1 MRQIPFILF
10 VVLIGLSTTTS
21 AQRFDLGIKGGANLG
36 KLSGQSFSDQFS
48 LAYHLGGFAEI
59 GLGRKWSVQPEVLFN
74 QVNAD
79 TTSQFGDIYNNLLG
93 NGNGSGNIR
102 LRYLSI
108 PLLLNY
114 QLTKGI
120 QLQAGPQFAILMD
133 QNKNLLENGRAAFQ
147 NGDFSLQAGVQVR
160 LSKFRIYGR
169 YGIGLNNL
177 NDIDNQDRWKSQ
189 TIQLGLGLAIF

>member
-1 MRQIPFILF
+1 MRTIPCILF
-10 VVLIGLSTTTS
+10 VALCSFSLSAS

-36 KLSGQSFSDQFS
+36 KITGQSFDDQFS

-59 GLGRKWSVQPEVLFN
+59 GLGKKWSIQPEVLFN

-93 NGNGSGNIR
+93 SGSGNVR

-114 QLTKGI
+114 QVTKGI
-120 QLQAGPQFAILMD
+120 QLQAGPQFAVLMD
-133 QNKNLLENGRAAFQ
+133 QNKNILENGRAAFQ

-160 LSKFRIYGR
+160 FSKLRIYGR